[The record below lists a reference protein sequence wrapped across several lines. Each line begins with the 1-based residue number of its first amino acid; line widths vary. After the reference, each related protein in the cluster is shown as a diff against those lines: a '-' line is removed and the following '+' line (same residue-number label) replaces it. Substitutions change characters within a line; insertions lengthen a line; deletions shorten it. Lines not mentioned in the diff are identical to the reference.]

1 MRCRDF
7 RRQYS
12 TYRDGTDPALVAEME
27 DHLAACPDC
36 TAYDKAVSQGVDVL
50 RDARLDLSPDFRNR
64 LNARIA
70 SGEVV
75 PEPIP
80 PRVSPWAATAAALVL
95 ATLLVFTIRQSTDVI
110 EHLAAIVR
118 IECVDGEIPP
128 LRVRLP
134 VGAEGDFRAAPIGRN
149 VAAAHLAT
157 MRTDRRRR
165 LIRASV
171 R

>member
-95 ATLLVFTIRQSTDVI
+95 ATLLVFTIRQSTDV
-110 EHLAAIVR
+110 
-118 IECVDGEIPP
+118 PP
-128 LRVRLP
+128 
-134 VGAEGDFRAAPIGRN
+134 
-149 VAAAHLAT
+149 VAAAEKPAVLARPQ
-157 MRTDRRRR
+157 MIPGIPFVAFRK
-165 LIRASV
+165 AP
-171 R
+171 

>member
-36 TAYDKAVSQGVDVL
+36 TAYDKAVSDGVDML
-50 RDARLDLSPDFRNR
+50 RGTRLRPSPDFRNR

-75 PEPIP
+75 PEPVP
-80 PRVSPWAATAAALVL
+80 PHVSPWAATAAALVL
-95 ATLLVFTIRQSTDVI
+95 ATLLVFTIRQSTDV
-110 EHLAAIVR
+110 
-118 IECVDGEIPP
+118 PP
-128 LRVRLP
+128 
-134 VGAEGDFRAAPIGRN
+134 
-149 VAAAHLAT
+149 VAAAEKPAVLARPQ
-157 MRTDRRRR
+157 MIPGIPFVAFRK
-165 LIRASV
+165 AP
-171 R
+171 

>member
-7 RRQYS
+7 RSLYS

-36 TAYDKAVSQGVDVL
+36 TAYDRAVSHGVNML
-50 RDARLDLSPDFRNR
+50 RGARLDPSPEFRNR

-70 SGEVV
+70 SGEAV

-95 ATLLVFTIRQSTDVI
+95 ATLVVFTIRQSTDVPPVSAA
-110 EHLAAIVR
+110 EKPAVLAR
-118 IECVDGEIPP
+118 PQMIPGIP
-128 LRVRLP
+128 FV
-134 VGAEGDFRAAPIGRN
+134 AFRRAP
-149 VAAAHLAT
+149 
-157 MRTDRRRR
+157 
-165 LIRASV
+165 
-171 R
+171 